1 MRYLPQTQIQTIRH
15 IIPVNPKFKRSSF
28 NFFCSILLCLCWSC
42 NHPAKPPVTS
52 FVGAPGMIRP
62 LVLDCTMGK
71 DINNESTLYICTY
84 SRGNNSSCS
93 FIGIDPLTGRIKIK
107 HDIMGRIGPY
117 HLATDILGRVYAS
130 IYGSGRAEL
139 LMYNPLID
147 HLEILVPELS
157 SEDFSFGLASN
168 PSGGVLFGTHGEGKI
183 IGYNPQTSDF
193 RDYGC
198 LNPGNKYP
206 KAILALAP
214 DSVLI
219 GSGAPAHL
227 SLLNPISG
235 QIETDIL
242 SEAQLTDS
250 FVYNLWPS
258 GGSIF
263 CRLAPSGK
271 MLILSKSDFSVQAE
285 LDSMAISAP
294 LPLSNDLVLLRKSN
308 GSQIVF
314 NLNSMVAQPTDRGF
328 PDISSTSIFPIHFKG
343 HLQYT
348 GINSDGMWWRW
359 DPQSNSLTSAI
370 LDLPENTTRVTCLAT
385 GPAGSLYAGTYE
397 TNSLYRMDSGHL
409 SWISLGNVAPG
420 RTGEIL
426 AMATVSSQLY
436 SLSYIEAVLC
446 RYDPSQPWNPG
457 KDLGSNPLE
466 IGPLGY
472 EQNRPFDMNTAA
484 DGKLYMATFA
494 GYGKMGGA
502 LSSFDPET
510 GQINVWRSING
521 DGNLYSLAPGPDSIL
536 FLGTSQKLEGLEPLP
551 GSASVLA
558 FDTDKGKL
566 LDWKVNIQG
575 CHTINALIYGPSTIA
590 GKKIL
595 YGVAAERCFTI
606 NWPDTLRE
614 YFDLPP
620 ICGLVGNLDG
630 IYAGGPTGIYRI
642 DHKDEPVQVSPRG
655 PGFSGAFTY
664 LSDNPPKI
672 AFAYLDSVFT
682 VVLPTNEKN

>member
-1 MRYLPQTQIQTIRH
+1 MRYLPQVKFRSTHLT
-15 IIPVNPKFKRSSF
+15 IPVTPRFKHNSF
-28 NFFCSILLCLCWSC
+28 NFCLSMLLCLCWSC
-42 NHPAKPPVTS
+42 NNPARLPVTS
-52 FVGAPGMIRP
+52 FVGSPGLIRP

-71 DINNESTLYICTY
+71 DKNNESTLYLCSY
-84 SRGNNSSCS
+84 SRGNNSSCT
-93 FIGIDPLTGRIKIK
+93 FLGIDPLTGQIKIR
-107 HDIMGRIGPY
+107 HDIKGRIGPY
-117 HLATDILGRVYAS
+117 HMATDNDGKVYAS
-130 IYGSGRAEL
+130 IYGSGHAEL
-139 LMYNPLID
+139 LVYDPVLDHID
-147 HLEILVPELS
+147 VLDTELA
-157 SEDFSFGLASN
+157 SEDFSFGLSSN
-168 PSGGVLFGTHGEGKI
+168 PNGGILLGTHGEGKI
-183 IGYNPQTSDF
+183 VGYDPQTSHF

-198 LNPGNKYP
+198 LIPGNKYP
-206 KAILALAP
+206 KAILALTP

-242 SEAQLTDS
+242 SKAQLTDS
-250 FVYNLWPS
+250 FVYNLWPMD
-258 GGSIF
+258 GFIF

-271 MLILSKSDFSVQAE
+271 MLILSRTDFSIHAE

-294 LPLSNDLVLLRKSN
+294 LPLGNELVLLRKSN

-314 NLNSMVAQPTDRGF
+314 NLNSMVARPADGGF
-328 PDISSTSIFPIHFKG
+328 PDISSTSIFPIYFEG

-348 GINSDGMWWRW
+348 GINSEGMWWRW
-359 DPQSNSLTSAI
+359 DPHSDSLTSEL
-370 LDLPENTTRVTCLAT
+370 LDLPENTTRVTSLAT
-385 GPAGSLYAGTYE
+385 GPTGLLYAGTYE
-397 TNSLYRMDSGHL
+397 TNSLYRLDSRHHN
-409 SWISLGNVAPG
+409 WISLGNVAPG

-426 AMATVSSQLY
+426 AMTTAGSQLY

-472 EQNRPFDMNTAA
+472 AQNRPFDMNAAA

-502 LSSFDPET
+502 LSSYDPET

-536 FLGTSQKLEGLEPLP
+536 FLGTSQILEGLEPLL

-558 FDTDKGKL
+558 FDTEKGKL
-566 LDWKVNIQG
+566 LDWMVNIQG
-575 CHTINALIYGPSTIA
+575 SHTIDALIYGPSTIT

-606 NWPDTLRE
+606 NWPDTLPE

-620 ICGLVGNLDG
+620 IRGLVGNLDG

-642 DHKDEPVQVSPRG
+642 DQKGEPVRVSPRG

-664 LSDNPPKI
+664 FSEDPPKI
-672 AFAYLDSVFT
+672 AFAHLDSVFT
-682 VVLPTNEKN
+682 VILPTNEKY